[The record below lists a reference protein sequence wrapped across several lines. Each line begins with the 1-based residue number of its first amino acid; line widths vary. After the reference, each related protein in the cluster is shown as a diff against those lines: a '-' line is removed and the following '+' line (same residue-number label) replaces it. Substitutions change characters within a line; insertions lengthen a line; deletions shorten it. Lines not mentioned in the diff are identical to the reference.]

1 MVDVTKVPQTSSSR
15 TQASPQTPDSLIAD
29 TRLAHDGL
37 THDGLSSQHLGVSPV
52 RPRSLKVL
60 QIIPSISAVY
70 GGPSQMIRGFSHALA
85 RQGADVTILTT
96 DSNGDIGQAP
106 LDVPID
112 DPVKQ
117 DGYTIRY
124 FRCAPF
130 RRYKFSLGLFAWLY
144 HHADE
149 FDIAHIH
156 ALFSPVSSISAAIAR
171 HRKLPYILR
180 PLGTLDPADIQ
191 KKRNL
196 KYLYA
201 AVLERPNIAGAAGIH
216 FTSPQEHEVSERFG
230 TDTPGMVIPLG
241 VKQPKPL
248 TNPDAVLSA
257 LTPPAS
263 SEASSPPFNIRIPRD
278 PNIPIILFMSRIDPK
293 KGLDLLI
300 PALENLVANGQPFHF
315 VLAGTN
321 PQDPTYEKGVSD
333 RIQFSP
339 IASCTTITGFVQ
351 GQQKQALLQQAD
363 LFVLPSYYENF
374 GISVA
379 EAMVAGTP
387 VLISDQVHIYTDVQ
401 QSESGWVCACNESA
415 LTMELLK
422 ALQDADGRRQR
433 GINAQQCALEKYS
446 WSAIAQQTLSKY
458 RKILNPDE

>member
-1 MVDVTKVPQTSSSR
+1 MVDVTKVPQTSSS
-15 TQASPQTPDSLIAD
+15 QMQVLPQTQD
-29 TRLAHDGL
+29 RLVTDNRLNHDNIQP
-37 THDGLSSQHLGVSPV
+37 SQKPGTPSV

-85 RQGADVTILTT
+85 RQGAEVTILTT

-106 LDVPID
+106 LDVPLD
-112 DPVKQ
+112 YPVKQ

-156 ALFSPVSSISAAIAR
+156 ALFSPVSSVSAAIAR

-201 AVLERPNIAGAAGIH
+201 AVLERPNIAGAAGLH
-216 FTSPQEHEVSERFG
+216 FTSPQEHKVSERFG

-248 TNPDAVLSA
+248 TNPDAALSA
-257 LTPPAS
+257 ITTPA
-263 SEASSPPFNIRIPRD
+263 AASPPFNIPIPDD

-321 PQDPTYEKGVSD
+321 PQDPAYEKGVGD

-339 IASCTTITGFVQ
+339 IAASTTITGFVQ
-351 GQQKQALLQQAD
+351 GQQKQALLQKAD

-387 VLISDQVHIYTDVQ
+387 VLISDQVHIHTDVQ
-401 QSESGWVCACNESA
+401 QSESGWVCSCNESA

-422 ALQDADGRRQR
+422 ALQDAEGRRQR
-433 GINAQQCALEKYS
+433 GANAQHCALEKYS
-446 WSAIAQQTLSKY
+446 WSAIAQRTLGKY
-458 RKILNPDE
+458 REILNPEE